1 MLKSDAMQEVSE
13 AFAAAGVSAEQAA
26 DAAQEL
32 ADAAKKAL
40 PEIKPP
46 KQKRE
51 KPRRI
56 VERCA
61 CAICHSSRVTLL
73 KREGAYVCG
82 PCYRKLLTLR
92 ALEKQQQKE
101 RAEI

>member
-1 MLKSDAMQEVSE
+1 MLESNAIQEVSE

-32 ADAAKKAL
+32 ADAARNAL
-40 PEIKPP
+40 PEIRPQ

-51 KPRRI
+51 KPRRV
-56 VERCA
+56 VEVCA
-61 CAICHSSRVTLL
+61 CAICHNSRVTLL

-82 PCYRKLLTLR
+82 PCYKKLLTLR
-92 ALEKQQQKE
+92 ELEKQQQKE
-101 RAEI
+101 QAEL

>member
-26 DAAQEL
+26 EAAQKL
-32 ADAAKKAL
+32 ADAARTAL
-40 PEIKPP
+40 PEIKAP
-46 KQKRE
+46 

-61 CAICHSSRVTLL
+61 CAICHNSRVTLL
-73 KREGAYVCG
+73 KREGTYVCG

>member
-1 MLKSDAMQEVSE
+1 MLKDDTVREVAE
-13 AFAAAGVSAEQAA
+13 AVAAVGVSAEQAA
-26 DAAQEL
+26 IAAQEL

-40 PEIKPP
+40 PEIKAP
-46 KQKRE
+46 

-73 KREGAYVCG
+73 KREGTYVCG

-101 RAEI
+101 QAEL

>member
-1 MLKSDAMQEVSE
+1 MLKNETAQELSKAV
-13 AFAAAGVSAEQAA
+13 ATVGASAEQAA
-26 DAAQEL
+26 EAAQKL
-32 ADAAKKAL
+32 AEAARKAL
-40 PEIKPP
+40 PEIKP
-46 KQKRE
+46 QK
-51 KPRRI
+51 RI

-73 KREGAYVCG
+73 KREGAYVCR
-82 PCYRKLLTLR
+82 PCYQKLLTLR

>member
-1 MLKSDAMQEVSE
+1 MVKSETAQELSKAV
-13 AFAAAGVSAEQAA
+13 ATVGVSAEQTAE
-26 DAAQEL
+26 AAQKL
-32 ADAAKKAL
+32 AEAARKAL
-40 PEIKPP
+40 PEIKAP
-46 KQKRE
+46 